1 MPPIEESHPSA
12 HTHSNFGE
20 IQSHAIGSAQ
30 TVVGFECDVAH
41 IHPSGPGVV
50 ENDVGQRVVGQLAS
64 ECGSPPQACCC
75 VGRIVFA
82 TADVDF

>member
-30 TVVGFECDVAH
+30 TVVRFESDVAH

-50 ENDVGQRVVGQLAS
+50 ENNVGQGIVGQLAS
-64 ECGSPPQACCC
+64 
-75 VGRIVFA
+75 
-82 TADVDF
+82 

>member
-30 TVVGFECDVAH
+30 TVVRFECDVAH

-50 ENDVGQRVVGQLAS
+50 ENNVGQGIVGQLAS
-64 ECGSPPQACCC
+64 
-75 VGRIVFA
+75 
-82 TADVDF
+82 

>member
-1 MPPIEESHPSA
+1 MPPIEESHTPA
-12 HTHSNFGE
+12 HAHSNFGE

-30 TVVGFECDVAH
+30 SVVGFECDVAH
-41 IHPSGPGVV
+41 IHPDGPGMV
-50 ENDVGQRVVGQLAS
+50 ENDVCQGVVGQLAS
-64 ECGSPPQACCC
+64 ESGAPPEARCR